1 VSRQLARSPDGAQ
14 RNPGWYLPPAKL
26 IPHCASLYASYIGAA
41 NLAPTQ
47 LPECP
52 PMHRYVVSDAVK
64 KRLLHRQ
71 GKLLSH
77 DEIDAARTAL
87 IVVDMQNHFVAEGFP
102 AEVPLSREIVPTI
115 NRLARAMRAAGGQV
129 VWVQTTATGA
139 LEHWGNRHKYLLTPE
154 RAAERLA
161 SLHEGADGFKLYAAL
176 EPLPNDL
183 RVKKITYSAFIAGS
197 SDIDAQLRSRGIETV
212 LIAGTA
218 TNVCCESSARDAMM
232 LDYRVIMLSDANA
245 TWTDDEHAASLDNF
259 MLFFGDVMTADE
271 VIGRLAGA
279 KSRKSA

>member
-1 VSRQLARSPDGAQ
+1 
-14 RNPGWYLPPAKL
+14 
-26 IPHCASLYASYIGAA
+26 
-41 NLAPTQ
+41 
-47 LPECP
+47 
-52 PMHRYVVSDAVK
+52 MHRYVISDAVK
-64 KRLLHRQ
+64 ERLLRRQ
-71 GKLLSH
+71 GKLVSH

-87 IVVDMQNHFVAEGFP
+87 VVVDMQNHFVAEGFP

-139 LEHWGNRHKYLLTPE
+139 LDHWGNHHKYMLTPE
-154 RAAERLA
+154 RVAKRLA
-161 SLHEGADGFKLYAAL
+161 SLDEGAEGFRLFSGL
-176 EPLPNDL
+176 EPLSNDL
-183 RVKKITYSAFIAGS
+183 RVKKIKYSAFIAES
-197 SDIDAQLRSRGIETV
+197 SDIDAQLKSRSIDSV

-232 LDYRVIMLSDANA
+232 LDYRVVMLSDANA
-245 TWTDDEHAASLDNF
+245 TWTDEEHAATLNSF

-271 VIGRLAGA
+271 AIGRLVPA